1 MILSEKLFKEF
12 NEEFDRDWFYT
23 YQALKNVGSVQDY
36 SEEFEFEDEAINFA
50 KDHDYEKVV
59 KYYYPIID
67 NSEETWDFIDYV
79 NYGHPKYN
87 EEIWNRADSLIEAK
101 GLTKEIAVLQGNYGY
116 GWDDL
121 IEYELDDMSRKQ
133 DLKDYDENEKGV
145 PHRIIHR
152 RVLRE
157 LIEDIEKTKSGKW
170 VNRGKEGTHGEF
182 KTKKAA
188 REQQKAMFAR
198 GFKESI
204 KPTNAEKI
212 YDKLQKDLNKLGY
225 RIGLNR
231 RTGDIQINQRVFKE
245 NGKYKSGTITTK
257 EALKDAIDLA
267 NEYGLKTSVEVFLHK
282 PILTIHTTKLFDT
295 EVTREALNNNL
306 KVKDESL
313 YQTDSVSGNKMTFEI
328 KDDGTFIVR
337 DGDKVVLD
345 TKVVDVDKTKEQI
358 ASMQDI
364 EILQENVDDDEV
376 TKQVEMIFSSADKT
390 FPHRMLDRLK
400 SDFKYILGAVKD
412 NAEKENESLSLD
424 IINKHLWFHDI
435 DKQAALMK
443 AIYERLEEKPE
454 DLTVQDIDNF
464 VTETKQLLNEKKA
477 IKEDLESEQK
487 TEEPIDPSIGLQLIV
502 NNLIN
507 DENEAIDGYN
517 SAIVNFEVENKGE
530 LTEIFREI
538 IKDEQNHIGN
548 LQKILNELNPDTIEN
563 IQAGQEEAAEIL
575 DSDIAE

>member
-1 MILSEKLFKEF
+1 MILNERLFKEF

-59 KYYYPIID
+59 RYYYPIID

-87 EEIWNRADSLIEAK
+87 EEIWNRIEELADKKKVKESIDYTDENYLYKPYWYLTRHGMGPGSVPARISIWTWFETPEGTYFASSNVISTQELKEYEIVEKQPNLEDIPEKSRIDIQNFLETPISYADSLIETKLNKKVKKSSVRNIKVEPGYHEWVISVNNIPYYSFGDITEVLDIYTNAEDFANDELENFKELSFQYFNDNEKIDSFTDDAQKIGKLTPEENANVYYGIIDMYNYFK
-101 GLTKEIAVLQGNYGY
+101 GLT
-116 GWDDL
+116 
-121 IEYELDDMSRKQ
+121 
-133 DLKDYDENEKGV
+133 
-145 PHRIIHR
+145 
-152 RVLRE
+152 
-157 LIEDIEKTKSGKW
+157 EDIEKTKSGKW

-225 RIGLNR
+225 QIGLNR

-282 PILTIHTTKLFDT
+282 PILTIHTTELFNP

-306 KVKDESL
+306 YGEKDLKVVKESLDGIEDIGESEFGTKEYKYKKYTIEYFPIDAYIDGMEPQHIESYIIKSPAVLTNSGYHLPLYCEDEKGNEVNFRSLQQVKD
-313 YQTDSVSGNKMTFEI
+313 
-328 KDDGTFIVR
+328 
-337 DGDKVVLD
+337 
-345 TKVVDVDKTKEQI
+345 
-358 ASMQDI
+358 
-364 EILQENVDDDEV
+364 
-376 TKQVEMIFSSADKT
+376 
-390 FPHRMLDRLK
+390 
-400 SDFKYILGAVKD
+400 
-412 NAEKENESLSLD
+412 
-424 IINKHLWFHDI
+424 WI
-435 DKQAALMK
+435 DKFDGK
-443 AIYERLEEKPE
+443 FK
-454 DLTVQDIDNF
+454 
-464 VTETKQLLNEKKA
+464 
-477 IKEDLESEQK
+477 
-487 TEEPIDPSIGLQLIV
+487 LQWKHG
-502 NNLIN
+502 
-507 DENEAIDGYN
+507 DELHA
-517 SAIVNFEVENKGE
+517 V
-530 LTEIFREI
+530 
-538 IKDEQNHIGN
+538 IKDEF
-548 LQKILNELNPDTIEN
+548 
-563 IQAGQEEAAEIL
+563 L
-575 DSDIAE
+575 D